1 MEVIAVTIL
10 DKLVTNI
17 LSVTP
22 QLLEAARAKMY
33 VDVISDTIGLI
44 IFSTILFFSYKIMM
58 KWFHRSY
65 KYGEVETTENV
76 EIGDNPAKVISIICF
91 CIAAFVAVVWV
102 LVLFYSIMNVIFAPE
117 YTAYQ
122 HFKELISVSTQ

>member
-1 MEVIAVTIL
+1 MEATAVTIL

-33 VDVISDTIGLI
+33 VDVINDTIGLI
-44 IFSTILFFSYKIMM
+44 IFTIILFVLYKPMI
-58 KWFHRSY
+58 KWFHRDY
-65 KYGEVETTENV
+65 KFGEVVKTERM
-76 EIGDNPAKVISIICF
+76 EIGDHPGKVISLICF
-91 CIAAFVAVVWV
+91 CIAAFIAVIWV
-102 LVLFYSIMNVIFAPE
+102 LVLFYSIMNVIFAPD

-122 HFKELISVSTQ
+122 HIKELIPVSTQ